1 MMPVT
6 CTILTSV
13 ALAAGGPGLPQS
25 DSQALSFGRFGPLTL
40 YNPAGPPTSVVLF
53 ASGDGGWTLGV
64 VGMAKRLRDRGALVV
79 GFDIRHYL
87 RAVSASTSCVYAAAG
102 FEALG
107 QYVERSLDLA
117 RYLPPVLIGYSSGA
131 TLVYVALAQAP
142 PNAFKGAISLG
153 FCSDL
158 PGQMHWCP
166 GTGALHATPLPRNG
180 GWDFAAVERLP
191 APWIVLHGS
200 EDQVCPVT
208 AAAEFVSHIEL
219 AELVQLPKVGH
230 GFGVE
235 ARWLGAFDAAFQRI
249 VTAPERDPAPP
260 PGPIADLPLVEVPV
274 PDSLPAGDLFAIM
287 LSGDGGWAGIDR
299 EVSQRL
305 AQRGIPVVGLNS
317 LRYFWKAKSP
327 ETLGVDLTR
336 MLEHYAGAWHRGR
349 VLLLG
354 YSLGADVLPFAI
366 AELPALTRSRVAG
379 VGLIGL
385 SRTASFEFRVA
396 NWVGRPGAEER
407 PTWPALEVLPGLIG
421 DAKVACLFGADETDS
436 GCRASPGIDL
446 IRMPGGHHLGGD
458 FDGLT
463 DRLLSAL
470 AARR

>member
-6 CTILTSV
+6 CTILTAA
-13 ALAAGGPGLPQS
+13 ALAAGGTSLPRT
-25 DSQALSFGRFGPLTL
+25 DPHALTFGRFGALTL
-40 YNPAGPPTSVVLF
+40 YRPSAPPTSVVLF
-53 ASGDGGWTLGV
+53 ASGDGGWNLGV
-64 VGMAKRLRDRGALVV
+64 VGMAQRLRDRGALVV

-87 RAVSASTSCVYAAAG
+87 RAVSASTACVYAAAD

-107 QYVERSLDLA
+107 QFVERSVDLPH
-117 RYLPPVLIGYSSGA
+117 YLPPVLVGYSSGA

-142 PNAFKGAISLG
+142 LNAFKGAISLG

-158 PGQMHWCP
+158 PGLIHWCP

-180 GWDFAAVERLP
+180 GWNFAPVERLP

-200 EDQVCPVT
+200 EDQVCPVA
-208 AAAEFVSHIEL
+208 AAAEFASHMQL

-235 ARWLGAFDAAFQRI
+235 ARWSGAFDQAFEHI
-249 VTAPERDPAPP
+249 VAAPERDPAPP
-260 PGPIADLPLVEVPV
+260 AGPVGDLPLVEVPV

-327 ETLGVDLTR
+327 ETLGGDLTR
-336 MLEHYAGAWHRGR
+336 MVEHYTASWHRER

-354 YSLGADVLPFAI
+354 YSFGADVLPFAI
-366 AELPALTRSRVAG
+366 AGLPASARSRVAG

-385 SRTASFEFRVA
+385 SRTAAFEFRVA
-396 NWVGRPGAEER
+396 NWVGRSGQDER
-407 PTWPALEVLPGLIG
+407 PTWPALEALPGLIG
-421 DAKVACLFGADETDS
+421 NANVACLFGADETDS
-436 GCRASPGIDL
+436 GCRSSPGIEL

-458 FDGLT
+458 FEGLT
-463 DRLLSAL
+463 DRLLAAL
-470 AARR
+470 AAGR